1 MEAFLANLWSQLTG
15 AGLKLIY
22 ALVVLFV
29 GLKLVGW
36 LCSWFK
42 KSPRFEKLDPSLKTF
57 LDSALSISLRI
68 IVIVSAA
75 LVLGIPSASFVAIL
89 TSAGVAIG
97 LALQGSLSNL
107 AGGLMILF
115 FKPFKVGDFVET
127 SGGTGVVR
135 SIGVFYTMLGAVDG
149 RHITIPNGALTN
161 NPITNYSEEPFR
173 GMDCKFTVAY
183 SSDSEQVKAV
193 LLAAA
198 EANPV
203 VVADPAP
210 MVWMSAHGDNAVEY
224 TLRVSCNAADY
235 FTLHTTINDQVKSA
249 LDQAGIEIPFP
260 QVDVHMK

>member
-1 MEAFLANLWSQLTG
+1 MEAFLANLWTQLTG

-22 ALVVLFV
+22 ALVVLIV

-36 LCSWFK
+36 LCKWFRR
-42 KSPRFEKLDPSLKTF
+42 SPRFEKLDPSLKTF
-57 LDSALSISLRI
+57 LGSALSIALRI

-75 LVLGIPSASFVAIL
+75 LVMGIPSASFVAIL

-135 SIGVFYTMLGAVDG
+135 EIGVFYTMLAAPDG

-161 NPITNYSEEPFR
+161 NTITNFTEEPLR

-183 SSDSEQVKAV
+183 TSDSEQVKAV

-210 MVWMSAHGDNAVEY
+210 VVWMSAHGNSALEY
-224 TLRVSCNAADY
+224 TLRVNCRTEDY
-235 FTLHTTINDQVKSA
+235 LTLLTTINDQVKSA
-249 LDQAGIEIPFP
+249 LDQAGIEIPYQ